1 VEIDKESVLKLI
13 RERGDEEQANQAES
27 ELPDRIDTDR
37 DAGLLQRFGVDPED
51 LTGGILGR
59 DDDLPGI

>member
-13 RERGDEEQANQAES
+13 REQTGPDRADEAEM
-27 ELPDRIDTDR
+27 ELPDKIDSER
-37 DAGLLQRFGVDPED
+37 DARILLRYGIDPQD

-59 DDDLPGI
+59 GDDLSQI

>member
-1 VEIDKESVLKLI
+1 MEIDKESVLKLI
-13 RERGDEEQANQAES
+13 RERGDEEQANQAEN

-37 DAGLLQRFGVDPED
+37 DAGLLQRFGVDPQD

-59 DDDLPGI
+59 GDDLPGS